1 MKIRDVNTYRLEAA
15 LVEPFAYSQAW
26 YERRG
31 ALLVEIVGDDGLS
44 GWGEAFGPPVLT
56 APIVEFYKSLLVN
69 AGAFATELHW
79 QNLYNRLR
87 DRARLGSARGLRR
100 LFARAGAGNTLP
112 HARQHDRRL

>member
-1 MKIRDVNTYRLEAA
+1 M
-15 LVEPFAYSQAW
+15 VEPFAYSQAW

-69 AGAFATELHW
+69 ADAFAIELHW

-87 DRARLGSARGLRR
+87 DHGQKGLAIEAYGPAAYGPIGRCAVRRADDSYVGV
-100 LFARAGAGNTLP
+100 
-112 HARQHDRRL
+112 

>member
-44 GWGEAFGPPVLT
+44 GWGEGYGPPVLT
-56 APIVEFYKSLLVN
+56 APIIEFYKSLLVN
-69 AGAFATELHW
+69 ADAFATELHW
-79 QNLYNRLR
+79 RTSTTGCATMARR
-87 DRARLGSARGLRR
+87 DW
-100 LFARAGAGNTLP
+100 P
-112 HARQHDRRL
+112 